1 MMRGGGHR
9 ALVAGA
15 VLIAALGWGGLAAQ
29 EALEKRL
36 HWWERALIPLDPEV
50 EKALALFA
58 EKMAPYRRKDLE
70 DHMQAIVSGLATR
83 QSLTADVRKQLD
95 DAAAKAVEETMKSW
109 VPRVTETNR
118 VRLAVTERE
127 AALQIIAS
135 WEPNTEGIGQNRLV
149 KNFPLPET
157 QAVFATALKAVLTP
171 AQLGA
176 WEAGQEAA
184 LKEREADAK
193 KYLRLWESRG
203 RERAEKWLASE
214 MDEMKTKLGLDDA
227 RAEKLRTTG
236 AELVK
241 SLADENV
248 RHVMDTLRCATPPRL
263 RQLAAREGTFRAL
276 EMEAMPE
283 GEPRWQEA
291 VASALTPREKEKW
304 AAILAERQKRREGDI
319 KDYVEKMMPQ
329 WQPSFEQR
337 MKFHLGAVKA
347 ELALDEARA
356 KQLEAASNEA
366 VKVTMETWKLK
377 TAKLLR
383 ALGQDQFDAALAG
396 RSNYF
401 APLEEEE
408 GPMYQAP
415 WKKGFESI
423 LTPEERQRWQT
434 AQVERAERDKR
445 ALLLVAVFEL
455 DKRLA
460 LSTQQRQ
467 RLEAVLAKV
476 AGEFTKGRAES
487 TYWNINLDSLYTTA
501 KRANPD
507 EVRSILDDKQWQRWQ
522 TLQVPGSRIRA
533 GRSAVKSDS
542 GSKPDALDMEA
553 AISRFLHERSLDQ
566 RDLLSDTMQVKY
578 EDAVRVTGLQ
588 GDPAK
593 RLATAAKGAVENA
606 LRGWRG
612 DMDSYVRGNLQG
624 ATPEGIEQR
633 LDGMGGVTF
642 GRRQAPETLH
652 PWQDTLATVLDEK
665 QRAAWQKQVDERHAY
680 MESAMALFVVAELD
694 RRYRLTKAQH
704 DTLSPRIAAI
714 IREYLPDIEQE
725 FSYYRDSWH
734 LQSYYV
740 LTPLAGIPEA
750 DLKSILS
757 AEQWT
762 QFQER
767 DLPNAMSRWNDVKQ
781 YHDRRKSAE
790 PKPAAGAKK

>member
-1 MMRGGGHR
+1 MTRSSGHR
-9 ALVAGA
+9 AFLGALV
-15 VLIAALGWGGLAAQ
+15 LAALGWGGLAAQ
-29 EALEKRL
+29 EAPEKRL
-36 HWWERALIPLDPEV
+36 HWWDRALVPLDAEV
-50 EKALALFA
+50 EKALATFA

-70 DHMQAIVSGLATR
+70 DHLQAIVTGLASR
-83 QSLTADVRKQLD
+83 HSLAAEARKKLD

-109 VPRVTETNR
+109 VQRVTETNR
-118 VRLAVTERE
+118 VRLAVTEGE

-135 WEPNTEGIGQNRLV
+135 WEPNTEGIGQNRLI

-157 QAVFATALKAVLTP
+157 QAVFTAALKAVLAP
-171 AQLGA
+171 ADLA
-176 WEAGQEAA
+176 TWEASQEAA

-193 KYLRLWESRG
+193 KYLRRWEASG
-203 RERAEKWLASE
+203 RERAEKWLVSE
-214 MDEMKTKLGLDDA
+214 MDEMKAKLGLDNA
-227 RAEKLRTTG
+227 RADKLRVTG
-236 AELVK
+236 AELIK
-241 SLADENV
+241 NLADENV
-248 RHVMDTLRCATPPRL
+248 RHVMETLRCATPSRL

-291 VASALTPREKEKW
+291 VAATLTPQEKEKW
-304 AAILAERQKRREGDI
+304 GVILAERQKRREGDI

-366 VKVTMETWKLK
+366 VKMTMEIWKRK
-377 TAKLLR
+377 TGKLLR
-383 ALGQDQFDAALAG
+383 SLSQDQFDAALAG

-408 GPMYQAP
+408 GPMYQAA

-434 AQVERAERDKR
+434 AQVERADRDKR

-460 LSTQQRQ
+460 LSTAQRQ
-467 RLEAVLAKV
+467 KLEAALTKV
-476 AGEFTKGRAES
+476 AGEFTKGRADTS
-487 TYWNINLDSLYTTA
+487 YWNINLDSLYTTA
-501 KRANPD
+501 KRANAD

-533 GRSAVKSDS
+533 GRPASKTDP

-566 RDLLSDTMQVKY
+566 RDLLADSMQVKF

-588 GDPAK
+588 GAPAK

-633 LDGMGGVTF
+633 LDGMSSVNF
-642 GRRQAPETLH
+642 GRGRQLPELLH
-652 PWQDTLATVLDEK
+652 PWPATLETVLDDK
-665 QRAAWQKQVDERHAY
+665 QRAAWQKQVDERRAH
-680 MESAMALFVVAELD
+680 MESAMALFVVAEMD
-694 RRYRLTKAQH
+694 RRYRLTKSQH
-704 DTLSPRIAAI
+704 DTLAPRIAQI
-714 IREYLPDIEQE
+714 IHEYLPDIEQE

-750 DLKSILS
+750 ELKSVLS

-781 YHDRRKSAE
+781 YHDRRKSTE
-790 PKPAAGAKK
+790 AKK